1 MFDQALDNLRKAT
14 EATMQF
20 QQEMFRQW
28 VQKCAEMPSV
38 PTQGALFGKESVD
51 QVRAFQKQWVE
62 GFTGLLNKHRETLD
76 AQYEAG
82 VRTIDEAFRS
92 MDSRDPERFRKL
104 AEELW
109 RQSFDCLR
117 TVIESQIRD
126 YQTAAEKGFEA
137 VSKATTAAKA

>member
-20 QQEMFRQW
+20 QQDMFRQW
-28 VQKCAEMPSV
+28 VQKCTEMPGV
-38 PTQGALFGKESVD
+38 PAQGAPFGKDSLD
-51 QVRAFQKQWVE
+51 QVKAFQKQWAE
-62 GFTGLLNKHRETLD
+62 GVTGLLSKHRETLD

-82 VRTIDEAFRS
+82 IRTIEEAFRA
-92 MDSRDPERFRKL
+92 MDSKDPERFRTL

-109 RQSFDCLR
+109 RQSFDCLK

-126 YQTAAEKGFEA
+126 YQAAAEKGFEA
-137 VSKATTAAKA
+137 VSKGMTGAKA